1 MQADII
7 LGQGMGHSQF
17 PLFAWRFSG
26 DENRSKWSLPQ
37 CGSPLLLA
45 FK

>member
-17 PLFAWRFSG
+17 PLFAWRFAVERKS
-26 DENRSKWSLPQ
+26 Q
-37 CGSPLLLA
+37 
-45 FK
+45 